1 MQTSAE
7 RLENNVV
14 EVSVTIDAKAVDKAI
29 ADTYKELAKKYRFP
43 GFRPGK
49 APRPVIDNNIGKDAV
64 LGQATEALVNEAAP
78 KVLEAED
85 IVAIGDPN
93 FADVQPVVAGE
104 DFSFKV
110 RYTVRPELTLSS
122 YEPVEITLPS
132 EEATEAEITAQID
145 TFRGYLGKYEDIEGR
160 AVEADA
166 FVYIKVKGG

>member
-14 EVSVTIDAKAVDKAI
+14 EVSVTVDAKAVDKAI

-78 KVLEAED
+78 KALHRAPRAHLELLRARRD
-85 IVAIGDPN
+85 HA
-93 FADVQPVVAGE
+93 
-104 DFSFKV
+104 S
-110 RYTVRPELTLSS
+110 L
-122 YEPVEITLPS
+122 
-132 EEATEAEITAQID
+132 
-145 TFRGYLGKYEDIEGR
+145 RGGH
-160 AVEADA
+160 
-166 FVYIKVKGG
+166 